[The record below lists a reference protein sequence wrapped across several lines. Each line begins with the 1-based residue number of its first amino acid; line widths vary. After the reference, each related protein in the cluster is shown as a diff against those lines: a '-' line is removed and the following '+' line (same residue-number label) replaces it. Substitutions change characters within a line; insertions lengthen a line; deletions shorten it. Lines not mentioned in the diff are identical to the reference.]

1 MHHGFL
7 PLTPEPS
14 RAGVR
19 IVCLTLGMP
28 PRTPAVTRQFTGI
41 VARSQV
47 DIPMMLRQILK
58 AMGDD
63 HPVRQTWEVMVK
75 RVHDPWCGPC
85 AGTVQMTD
93 QLLFFVSLLRIGLG
107 LPA

>member
-7 PLTPEPS
+7 PPHTRAVAS
-14 RAGVR
+14 RRADR
-19 IVCLTLGMP
+19 LRDLGHA
-28 PRTPAVTRQFTGI
+28 TTDAAVTRQFTGI

-63 HPVRQTWEVMVK
+63 HPVRQTWAVMVK

-85 AGTVQMTD
+85 AWTVQMTD
-93 QLLFFVSLLRIGLG
+93 QRLFVVSLLRIGLG